1 MINDKIIAGVVAAG
15 AATATAGN
23 ALNVQNSNSA
33 NMARAD
39 AKVLMYVDRINRTG
53 RLEKNVEA
61 ARQENISEAGMQN
74 IIDQTGYQSGLR
86 NYN

>member
-23 ALNVQNSNSA
+23 ALNVQNSA

-39 AKVLMYVDRINRTG
+39 AKVPMYVDRINRTG